1 MSCQLYLLTGSY
13 EAMIG
18 QPIWKFNAEEEPARK
33 RILGKLAGGISPS
46 KGYELTYRRK
56 DGATIWLLAEDRLIL
71 DSEGRITG
79 MRGIFQDI
87 TERKRTEEAL
97 QQRTLELQHL
107 TETLEDRVKE
117 RTAELANLSSELLV
131 AQEKERKR
139 IAYNLHD
146 NVWQTLEIIRSQLD
160 HLFSREDEADWT
172 AVGDNRE
179 GAKSNKDGS
188 LQIGMRM

>member
-1 MSCQLYLLTGSY
+1 
-13 EAMIG
+13 
-18 QPIWKFNAEEEPARK
+18 
-33 RILGKLAGGISPS
+33 
-46 KGYELTYRRK
+46 
-56 DGATIWLLAEDRLIL
+56 
-71 DSEGRITG
+71 